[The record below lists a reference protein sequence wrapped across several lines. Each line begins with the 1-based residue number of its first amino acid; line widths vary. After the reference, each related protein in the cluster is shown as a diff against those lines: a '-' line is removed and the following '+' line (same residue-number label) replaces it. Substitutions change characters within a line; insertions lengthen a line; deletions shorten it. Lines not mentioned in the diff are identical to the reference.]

1 MLTSVHIENIALIK
15 SLDISFDSGFSA
27 FTGETGAGKSIVIDS
42 IGMVCGAK
50 VGKELIR
57 SGETEARVEGLFSD
71 FSEKTLAALREN
83 GIFPDEDG
91 CLYIVRSLSLDGKS
105 TVTANGKRIPL
116 SLLRTVS
123 PYLLNLH
130 GQHDNAML
138 LDAEKHIDILDSF
151 AENDAER
158 TEYARLY
165 VEWCDLGKQIEA
177 LSTDEKEKK
186 RKIDILKFQIAEIRD
201 AKLSDGEEEKLRD
214 EKNRL
219 RHSEKIQKN
228 ASLCY
233 SHLYE
238 SVTGLSAV
246 DSVERAKSAMQA
258 LSGIIPEA
266 DELAA
271 RLETVKYELID
282 IAETAGDFAD
292 EGEADPTA
300 ALDKIE
306 ARLDKIA
313 KLCSRY
319 GADIAEVKRFCEECE
334 KQLEDTELSEERL
347 VELNKARAQTHD
359 RLLVAAN
366 ALTETRKRA
375 AERLSKAVENELAYL
390 DMRST
395 RFEVRFTSCAEPT
408 PRGIEKA
415 EFLLRTNSGE
425 GFAPLAK
432 TASGGELSRVMLALK
447 SVLADKDGADTLI
460 FDEID
465 TGISGST
472 SRRIGRKLHALSN
485 GRRVLCVTHSAQV
498 ASLADTHFK
507 IEKHTVDG
515 RTITEVRRLCGEER
529 VREIAR
535 IISGMEV
542 TPASLDSARELIEN
556 IDADATV

>member
-15 SLDISFDSGFSA
+15 SLDVSFDSGFSA

-57 SGETEARVEGLFSD
+57 NGETEARVEGLFSD
-71 FSEKTLAALREN
+71 FSEKTLAALSEN
-83 GIFPDEDG
+83 GISPDEDG
-91 CLYIVRSLSLDGKS
+91 CLYIVRSLSVDGKS
-105 TVTANGKRIPL
+105 NVTVNGKRIPL
-116 SLLRTVS
+116 SLLRSVS

-130 GQHDNAML
+130 GQHDNAVL
-138 LDAEKHIDILDSF
+138 LDAEKHLDILDSF
-151 AENDAER
+151 AENDDARSAYVAEY
-158 TEYARLY
+158 TEWR
-165 VEWCDLGKQIEA
+165 DLCKRIDE
-177 LSTDEKEKK
+177 LSSDEKEKK

-201 AKLSDGEEEKLRD
+201 AKLSDGEEEKLRA

-219 RHSEKIQKN
+219 RHSEKINKN

-238 SVTGLSAV
+238 STSGLSAV
-246 DSVERAKSAMQA
+246 DSVERARAAMLA

-266 DELAA
+266 DDLAS
-271 RLETVKYELID
+271 RLETVKYELVD
-282 IAETAGDFAD
+282 IAETAADFAD
-292 EGEADPTA
+292 EGETDPTA

-319 GADIAEVKRFCEECE
+319 GADIAEVRRFCEECE
-334 KQLEDTELSEERL
+334 KQLQDTELSEEHL
-347 VELNKARAQTHD
+347 AELKKAEERTYE
-359 RLLVAAN
+359 RLLSAAK
-366 ALTETRKRA
+366 ALSDTRKSA
-375 AERLSKAVENELAYL
+375 AERLSKEVESELSYL

-395 RFEVRFTSCAEPT
+395 RFDVRFVPCTEPT
-408 PRGIEKA
+408 ARGTEKA

-425 GFAPLAK
+425 GFAPLSK

-447 SVLADKDGADTLI
+447 SVLADKEGADTLI

-472 SRRIGRKLHALSN
+472 SRRIGRKLHALSQ

-498 ASLADTHFK
+498 ASLADTHYK
-507 IEKHTVDG
+507 IEKHSTDG
-515 RTITEVRRLCGEER
+515 RTITEVRKLSGEER

-556 IDADATV
+556 SDADAL

>member
-15 SLDISFDSGFSA
+15 SLDVSFDSGFSA
-27 FTGETGAGKSIVIDS
+27 FTGETGAGKSIVVDS
-42 IGMVCGAK
+42 IGIVCGAK

-57 SGETEARVEGLFSD
+57 NGETEARVEGLFSD
-71 FSEKTLAALREN
+71 FSEKTLAALSEN
-83 GIFPDEDG
+83 GISPDEDG
-91 CLYIVRSLSLDGKS
+91 CLYIVRSLSVDGKS
-105 TVTANGKRIPL
+105 NVTVNGKRIPL
-116 SLLRTVS
+116 SLLRSIS

-130 GQHDNAML
+130 GQHDNAVL
-138 LDAEKHIDILDSF
+138 LDAEKHLDILDSF
-151 AENDAER
+151 AENDDARAAYAAEY
-158 TEYARLY
+158 T
-165 VEWCDLGKQIEA
+165 EWCDICKQIEA

-201 AKLSDGEEEKLRD
+201 AKLSDGEEEKLRA

-219 RHSEKIQKN
+219 RHSEKINKN

-238 SVTGLSAV
+238 SASGLSAV
-246 DSVERAKSAMQA
+246 DSVERARAAMLA
-258 LSGIIPEA
+258 LSGIIPES
-266 DELAA
+266 DDLAS
-271 RLETVKYELID
+271 RLETVKYELVD
-282 IAETAGDFAD
+282 IAETAADFAD
-292 EGEADPTA
+292 EGETDPTA

-319 GADIAEVKRFCEECE
+319 GADIAEVRRFCEECE
-334 KQLEDTELSEERL
+334 KQLQDTELSEERL
-347 VELNKARAQTHD
+347 AELNKAKERTYD
-359 RLLVAAN
+359 RLLSAAKT
-366 ALTETRKRA
+366 LSDTRKSA
-375 AERLSKAVENELAYL
+375 AERLSKEVESELSYL
-390 DMRST
+390 DMKST
-395 RFEVRFTSCAEPT
+395 RFEVRFVPCAEPT
-408 PRGIEKA
+408 ARGIEKT

-425 GFAPLAK
+425 GFAPLSK

-472 SRRIGRKLHALSN
+472 SRRIGRKLHALSQ
-485 GRRVLCVTHSAQV
+485 GRCVLCVTHSAQV
-498 ASLADTHFK
+498 ASLADTHYK
-507 IEKHTVDG
+507 IEKHISDG
-515 RTITEVRRLCGEER
+515 RTLTEVRKLSGEER

-556 IDADATV
+556 SDADAR